1 MSARPERGLRDC
13 YAASMNRQI
22 RREQE
27 RKQEK
32 QDKEK
37 EKRRSDR
44 RKRRDEAKKARQ
56 RRREEGKSDR
66 TGTAEERPAKS
77 GRRPGRFSG
86 ALAAAT
92 VFFILLQ
99 SIVPTEDTGILSTF
113 VSAGFYLL
121 FGYFSTLWLL
131 RRGTPRAVVFS
142 LVAGGM
148 LGFGVELGKFLQPEL
163 AFDPVLAAMILPAIV
178 LGALLGRLV
187 YFNAPA

>member
-1 MSARPERGLRDC
+1 MSVGYELGPPDC
-13 YAASMNRQI
+13 YADTMNRQI

-37 EKRRSDR
+37 QKRRSDR
-44 RKRRDEAKKARQ
+44 RKRRQRTKKSRE
-56 RRREEGKSDR
+56 RRREEGNGGKSED
-66 TGTAEERPAKS
+66 RPAKG

-99 SIVPTEDTGILSTF
+99 SIVPTEDTSLLSTF

-148 LGFGVELGKFLQPEL
+148 LGFGVELGKLLQPQL
-163 AFDPVLAAMILPAIV
+163 TFDPVLAAMILPAIV

-187 YFNAPA
+187 YFNTPA

>member
-1 MSARPERGLRDC
+1 MSAGPEPDRRDC
-13 YAASMNRQI
+13 YADPMNRQI

-44 RKRRDEAKKARQ
+44 RKRREDAKKARE
-56 RRREEGKSDR
+56 RRRKEGK
-66 TGTAEERPAKS
+66 TEERPKQG

-99 SIVPTEDTGILSTF
+99 SLVPTEDTGILSTL

-121 FGYFSTLWLL
+121 FGYFATLWLL
-131 RRGTPRAVVFS
+131 RRGTERAVAFS

-148 LGFGVELGKFLQPEL
+148 LGLGVELGKVLQPQL
-163 AFDPVLAAMILPAIV
+163 TFDPLLAAMILPALV

-187 YFNAPA
+187 YFNTPA

>member
-1 MSARPERGLRDC
+1 
-13 YAASMNRQI
+13 MNRQI
-22 RREQE
+22 RRDQE

-37 EKRRSDR
+37 EKRRSER
-44 RKRRDEAKKARQ
+44 KKRREEAKKARE
-56 RRREEGKSDR
+56 RRRAEGKQ
-66 TGTAEERPAKS
+66 EERPAAS
-77 GRRPGRFSG
+77 GGRRPGRFSG

-99 SIVPTEDTGILSTF
+99 SVVPTEDTSLLSTF

-131 RRGTPRAVVFS
+131 RRGTTRAVAFS
-142 LVAGGM
+142 VVAGGM
-148 LGFGVELGKFLQPEL
+148 LGLGVEVGKVLQAQL
-163 AFDPVLAAMILPAIV
+163 AFDPLLAAMILPALV

-187 YFNAPA
+187 YYNAPA